1 MSADLLII
9 YQIKMNSGLQAYSKQ
24 TTTIIVHVLHCFWSK
39 WCKKH
44 AEDKK

>member
-1 MSADLLII
+1 MSADLLIL

-24 TTTIIVHVLHCFWSK
+24 TTIIVHVLHCFWSK